1 VRKTLFILI
10 VCILMI
16 AFSLPVLGQE
26 EEFIA
31 STEKQT
37 EAQPLKLAL
46 IWWVDTVDLSDLQV
60 INRANYRAEYM
71 REIRDMVKRQL
82 ISRFSDSYI
91 LVADDINDAL
101 RSNGYDLHAFDMPDK
116 DTIIKIS
123 QDANVDAILIFEL
136 SHLGLQYPSGTH
148 LQFYT
153 ASSYRAYNAKNNRY
167 IARRALYDGD
177 VFRFKMFGGK
187 SEILE
192 RLEILM
198 KETLDNLLRELPF

>member
-1 VRKTLFILI
+1 MKKTILA
-10 VCILMI
+10 VCVLMI
-16 AFSLPVLGQE
+16 AVSLPVLGQE

-31 STEKQT
+31 SEEEYTE
-37 EAQPLKLAL
+37 EQPLRLAL
-46 IWWVDTVDLSDLQV
+46 IWWVDTADLSGLV
-60 INRANYRAEYM
+60 INRSIYRAEYM
-71 REIRDMVKRQL
+71 KEIREIVKRQL
-82 ISRFSDSYI
+82 ISRFSDSSYI
-91 LVADDINDAL
+91 LVTDDVNDAL
-101 RSNGYDLHAFDMPDK
+101 RSNGYDLNAFDIPDK
-116 DTIIKIS
+116 DTIIKIT
-123 QDANVDAILIFEL
+123 QDADVDAILIFEL
-136 SHLGLQYPSGTH
+136 SHLGIQYPSGTH

-153 ASSYRAYNAKNNRY
+153 ISHCRAYNAKNNRY